1 MDVTNEISKLVKFSQ
16 KRNSMFDKLKEELSP
31 DTPGFRVLCPTHW
44 TVREKSLKSVQNNYS
59 VLQELWQY
67 VLDGNVYPEIR
78 ARVLGVRAQME
89 TFKYFFGISVAELFL
104 SHVDNLSTALQ
115 SSTISAAE
123 GQRIASLNITVL
135 ANMRNDES
143 FTIFW
148 NLVQKNAGLV
158 DVSESR
164 LPRPRKLPKRFKT
177 SDEAVIFHQQW
188 KNTTAESILKS

>member
-1 MDVTNEISKLVKFSQ
+1 M
-16 KRNSMFDKLKEELSP
+16 
-31 DTPGFRVLCPTHW
+31 
-44 TVREKSLKSVQNNYS
+44 
-59 VLQELWQY
+59 
-67 VLDGNVYPEIR
+67 LDGNVYPEIR
-78 ARVLGVRAQME
+78 ARVIGVRAQME
-89 TFKYFFGISVAELFL
+89 TFDYFFGISVAELFL

-123 GQRIASLNITVL
+123 GQRIASLTITVL
-135 ANMRNDES
+135 ANLRNDEG

-177 SDEAVIFHQQW
+177 SDEAVIFPPTVEEYYSRIYFEVLDYSVCSIKSRFDQSGYHQLR
-188 KNTTAESILKS
+188 KVRY